1 MDCVVIEAS
10 LVVEI
15 QWRREE
21 EEEDNILQ
29 LPPFAIRRNLFCKQN
44 SSYLKNCFQ

>member
-29 LPPFAIRRNLFCKQN
+29 LPPLQFAEI
-44 SSYLKNCFQ
+44 CFVNKTALI